1 MSAGC
6 LAGVGEA
13 RYASA
18 VSRKRLSKEN
28 TATVVATGAA
38 RVTAI
43 ASITRA
49 IMAANL
55 PFNPMRRTILIIGG
69 TRNLGPDLVAA
80 LLVRGDEVTV
90 LNRGVTPDELPR
102 TVRRLTA
109 DRSDAAALAAALRG
123 HAWDAVVDTTLYTG
137 PDAAA
142 IARVLAGRVGR
153 YLCWSSGQ
161 VYLVRAGLTPPFR
174 ESDYAGPVMAEPPV
188 SSPDHAQWRYGV
200 DKRAAEDA
208 LMAAHSGAGFPV
220 VVLRMPMITSARD
233 HYGRLA
239 AYVHRV
245 LDGGPLLVPDDQ
257 SRLSLRHVC
266 GDDVVAA
273 TVRALEPGVP
283 AGTALNISQD
293 ETLTLE
299 AMLDLVAGA
308 LGVAPPRLVQVP
320 RATLA
325 AADLLPACSP
335 WSGRWMSVLDTALG
349 TQLLGLACT
358 GPARYLP
365 PLVAAAR
372 EWPTARVPGWDRRA
386 EELAVAA
393 G

>member
-1 MSAGC
+1 M
-6 LAGVGEA
+6 
-13 RYASA
+13 
-18 VSRKRLSKEN
+18 
-28 TATVVATGAA
+28 
-38 RVTAI
+38 
-43 ASITRA
+43 
-49 IMAANL
+49 
-55 PFNPMRRTILIIGG
+55 PRTTLIIGG

-80 LLVRGDEVTV
+80 LQARGDEVTV

-109 DRSDAAALAAALRG
+109 DRTDAAALAAVLRG
-123 HAWDAVVDTTLYTG
+123 NAWDAVVDTTLYTG

-142 IARVLAGRVGR
+142 VARVLAGRVGR
-153 YLCWSSGQ
+153 YVCWSTGQ

-174 ESDYAGPVMAEPPV
+174 ESDYAGPVMAEPPPPQA
-188 SSPDHAQWRYGV
+188 SGDHPQWRYGV

-208 LMAAHSGAGFPV
+208 LMAAHAGAAFPAV
-220 VVLRMPMITSARD
+220 ILRMPMITSARD

-245 LDGGPLLVPDDQ
+245 LDGGPILVPDDQ
-257 SRLSLRHVC
+257 GRLRLRHVC

-273 TVRALEPGVP
+273 TLRALDPEGRVP
-283 AGTALNISQD
+283 AGTTVNVSQD

-320 RATLA
+320 RAALA

-335 WSGRWMSVLDTALG
+335 WSGPWMSVLDTALG
-349 TQLLGLACT
+349 TKLLGLTCT

-372 EWPTARVPGWDRRA
+372 EWPKARVPGWDRRA